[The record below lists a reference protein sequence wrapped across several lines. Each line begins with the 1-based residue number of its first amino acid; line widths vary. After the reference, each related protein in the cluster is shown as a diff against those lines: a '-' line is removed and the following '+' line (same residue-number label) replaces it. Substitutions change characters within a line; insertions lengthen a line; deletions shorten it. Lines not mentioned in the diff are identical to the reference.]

1 MAIDQP
7 TIVYLKDNKGKHA
20 SKAEIDELT
29 EAWEKKHQQSRVG
42 RQISLNDYFN
52 NEVTNKINEG

>member
-7 TIVYLKDNKGKHA
+7 TIVYLKDKDSKHA

-29 EAWEKKHQQSRVG
+29 EEWEKKHKKSRVG
-42 RQISLNDYFN
+42 QKISLNDYFN
-52 NEVTNKINEG
+52 NDIKQEDKG

>member
-29 EAWEKKHQQSRVG
+29 EAWERKHRQSRAG
-42 RQISLNDYFN
+42 KQISLNEYFSN
-52 NEVTNKINEG
+52 DITNENGG

>member
-29 EAWEKKHQQSRVG
+29 EAWEKKHKPSRVG
-42 RQISLNDYFN
+42 QEISLNDYFN
-52 NEVTNKINEG
+52 NDIKQDNKG

>member
-7 TIVYLKDNKGKHA
+7 TIVYLKDNNSKHA

-29 EAWEKKHQQSRVG
+29 EAWEKKHKHSRVG
-42 RQISLNDYFN
+42 KQISLNEYFN
-52 NEVTNKINEG
+52 NDITNESKG

>member
-7 TIVYLKDNKGKHA
+7 TIVYLKDNKSKHA

-29 EAWEKKHQQSRVG
+29 EAWEKKHKRSRVG
-42 RQISLNDYFN
+42 KQISLNEYFN
-52 NEVTNKINEG
+52 NDITNESKG

>member
-29 EAWEKKHQQSRVG
+29 EAWERKHRQSRAG
-42 RQISLNDYFN
+42 KTISLNEYFSN
-52 NEVTNKINEG
+52 DITNENGR

>member
-7 TIVYLKDNKGKHA
+7 TIVYLKDNKSKHA

-29 EAWEKKHQQSRVG
+29 EAWEKKHKRSRVG
-42 RQISLNDYFN
+42 KQISLNEYFN
-52 NEVTNKINEG
+52 NDITNKSKG

>member
-7 TIVYLKDNKGKHA
+7 TIVYLKNNKSKHA

-29 EAWEKKHQQSRVG
+29 EAWEKKHKRSRVG
-42 RQISLNDYFN
+42 KQISLNEYFN
-52 NEVTNKINEG
+52 NDITNESKG

>member
-7 TIVYLKDNKGKHA
+7 TIVYTKDNDNKHA

-29 EAWEKKHQQSRVG
+29 EAWEKKHKKSRVG
-42 RQISLNDYFN
+42 RKISLNDYFN
-52 NEVTNKINEG
+52 NDIKQDDKG

>member
-7 TIVYLKDNKGKHA
+7 TIVYLKDNDGKHA

-29 EAWEKKHQQSRVG
+29 EAWEKKHKTSRVG
-42 RQISLNDYFN
+42 KTISLNDYLN
-52 NEVTNKINEG
+52 NDITNENKG

>member
-29 EAWEKKHQQSRVG
+29 EAWEKKHKASRVG
-42 RQISLNDYFN
+42 QEISLNDYFN
-52 NEVTNKINEG
+52 NDIKQDNKG

>member
-7 TIVYLKDNKGKHA
+7 TIVYLKDNKSKHA

-29 EAWEKKHQQSRVG
+29 EAWEKKHKRSRVG
-42 RQISLNDYFN
+42 KQISLNEYFN
-52 NEVTNKINEG
+52 NDITNGSKG